1 MAIDTQQKQRSMMN
15 RSLPW
20 RTQNL
25 PVPDGSSISTIDRSQ
40 RLYRYAQEW
49 GAAVA
54 SLGVI
59 IKGVLIKPQISI
71 TTEIKEQINLTTS
84 IE

>member
-1 MAIDTQQKQRSMMN
+1 MAIDSRQKRRSMMN

-20 RTQNL
+20 RRESL
-25 PVPDGSSISTIDRSQ
+25 PFPSGSITSLDMHQ
-40 RLYRYAQEW
+40 RLYKYAFAW
-49 GAAVA
+49 VSTVI

-59 IKGVLIKPQISI
+59 IKGVLIKPQINI
-71 TTEIKEQINLTTS
+71 TTEIKEQIKLTTS